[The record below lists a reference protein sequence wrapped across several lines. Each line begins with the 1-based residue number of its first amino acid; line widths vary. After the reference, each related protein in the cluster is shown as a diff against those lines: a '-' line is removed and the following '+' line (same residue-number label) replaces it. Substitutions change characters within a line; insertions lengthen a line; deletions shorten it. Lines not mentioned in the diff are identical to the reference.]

1 MTKNAEPERIIKEHR
16 KWTQWIQ
23 TPKKLRLGNLVLT
36 NRRLMFLNVIQSS
49 PEVTESI
56 KKLADAPMEVVLDHA
71 YKLNGD
77 NFQIPLSAIAG
88 LKIGA
93 YNWTPI
99 PHVCLSIVFFDG
111 NSTRS
116 RMAAFQFIR
125 PYKQTIFKPEIFL
138 LFEWIREIKKAI
150 ADADS
155 RKP

>member
-56 KKLADAPMEVVLDHA
+56 KKLADAPMEVVLNHA
-71 YKLNGD
+71 FKLNGD

-99 PHVCLSIVFFDG
+99 PHV
-111 NSTRS
+111 
-116 RMAAFQFIR
+116 
-125 PYKQTIFKPEIFL
+125 PYKQTIFKPEIIL

-150 ADADS
+150 RSAETG
-155 RKP
+155 

>member
-1 MTKNAEPERIIKEHR
+1 MGKNTEPERIIKEHR

-36 NRRLMFLNVIQSS
+36 NRRLIFLNIIQSS

-56 KKLADAPMEVVLDHA
+56 KKLADAPIEIVLNQA

-77 NFQIPLSAIAG
+77 NFQIPLSDISG

-99 PHVCLSIVFFDG
+99 PHVCLSVVYYDPKKSQ
-111 NSTRS
+111 N
-116 RMAAFQFIR
+116 RMVAFQFIR
-125 PYKQTIFKPEIFL
+125 PYKQTILKPEIIL
-138 LFEWIREIKKAI
+138 LIDWIRAIKKAI
-150 ADADS
+150 AEADS
-155 RKP
+155 RNQ

>member
-1 MTKNAEPERIIKEHR
+1 VGKNAEPERIIKEHR

-56 KKLADAPMEVVLDHA
+56 KKLADAPMDVVLDHA

-77 NFQIPLSAIAG
+77 NFQMPLSAIAG

-99 PHVCLSIVFFDG
+99 PHVCLSVVFFDG
-111 NSTRS
+111 NSARS
-116 RMAAFQFIR
+116 RMVAFQFIR
-125 PYKQTIFKPEIFL
+125 PYKQTILKPEIIL

-150 ADADS
+150 QSAENG
-155 RKP
+155 K

>member
-1 MTKNAEPERIIKEHR
+1 MVKYAEPERIIKEHR

-36 NRRLMFLNVIQSS
+36 NRRLMFLNVIPSS
-49 PEVTESI
+49 PELTESI
-56 KKLADAPMEVVLDHA
+56 KKLADAPMEEVLNHA
-71 YKLNGD
+71 YRLNGD
-77 NFQIPLSAIAG
+77 NFQIPLAAIAG

-99 PHVCLSIVFFDG
+99 PHVCLSVVFFDG
-111 NSTRS
+111 NSSRS

-125 PYKQTIFKPEIFL
+125 PYKQTIFKPEIIL

-150 ADADS
+150 QSAENG
-155 RKP
+155 K

>member
-1 MTKNAEPERIIKEHR
+1 VGKNAEPERIIKEHR

-36 NRRLMFLNVIQSS
+36 NRRLIFLNVIQSS

-56 KKLADAPMEVVLDHA
+56 KKLAEAPIEMVLNQA

-77 NFQIPLSAIAG
+77 NFQMPLSSIAG

-99 PHVCLSIVFFDG
+99 PHVCLSVVFFDG
-111 NSTRS
+111 NSARS
-116 RMAAFQFIR
+116 RMVAFQFIR
-125 PYKQTIFKPEIFL
+125 PYKQTILKPEIIL

-150 ADADS
+150 QTAETG
-155 RKP
+155 K

>member
-1 MTKNAEPERIIKEHR
+1 MGKNAEPERIIKEHR

-36 NRRLMFLNVIQSS
+36 NRRLIFLNVIQSR
-49 PEVTESI
+49 PEVTDSI
-56 KKLADAPMEVVLDHA
+56 KKLADAPIEIVLNQA

-116 RMAAFQFIR
+116 RMVAFQFIR
-125 PYKQTIFKPEIFL
+125 PYKQTIFKPEIVL

-150 ADADS
+150 QAAETGQ
-155 RKP
+155 

>member
-56 KKLADAPMEVVLDHA
+56 KKLADAPIETVLDHA

-116 RMAAFQFIR
+116 RMVAFQFIR
-125 PYKQTIFKPEIFL
+125 PYKQTIFKPEIIL

-150 ADADS
+150 RSAETG
-155 RKP
+155 